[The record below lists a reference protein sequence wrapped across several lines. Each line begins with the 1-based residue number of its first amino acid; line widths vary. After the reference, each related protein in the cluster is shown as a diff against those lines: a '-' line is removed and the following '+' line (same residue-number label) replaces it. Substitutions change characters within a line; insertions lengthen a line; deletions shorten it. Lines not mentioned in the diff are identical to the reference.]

1 MKNFN
6 LSISYEDGWLYIVNE
21 CGSGAKY
28 RVNNPNQVAFAAQRY
43 IENYCSE
50 WEEGAEDEDY
60 Y

>member
-28 RVNNPNQVAFAAQRY
+28 RVNNPKQVAFATQDY
-43 IENYCSE
+43 IDIYCSE
-50 WEEGAEDEDY
+50 WEGEADED
-60 Y
+60 